1 MWPTTLPSISSLII
15 LDNEGRRLAAKYYE
29 PAWKNVQKQMSFEK
43 LIFSK
48 TSHSTQHELDVLVL
62 DNSLVV
68 YRCASDF
75 QIYVT
80 SSSSENEVIIAT
92 VLHGLY
98 GALSLLTNG
107 LLEKQILLEHFDVCM
122 LAIDELIDEGIIL
135 EIDPDGIYQR
145 VCMHDSTSE
154 LAGMEHPLSQALASA
169 REQISRNLL
178 R

>member
-1 MWPTTLPSISSLII
+1 
-15 LDNEGRRLAAKYYE
+15 
-29 PAWKNVQKQMSFEK
+29 MSFEK

-48 TSHSTQHELDVLVL
+48 TSHSTQQELDVLVL

-98 GALSLLTNG
+98 GALSLLTSG
-107 LLEKQILLEHFDVCM
+107 ILEKQILLEHFDVCM

-135 EIDPDGIYQR
+135 
-145 VCMHDSTSE
+145 
-154 LAGMEHPLSQALASA
+154 
-169 REQISRNLL
+169 
-178 R
+178 